1 MRKPFI
7 LLLGLISLTLTNVAH
22 AQLEKF
28 TKGPLI
34 KDYGPVA
41 VIEGREAIPEDTIF
55 KVSFDL
61 SKQANP
67 KTINRNLDSAARF
80 LNMHVASGVKPENL
94 NLALVVHGSA
104 VFDFV
109 NDTKYSAK
117 EDGKT
122 NINKQLISELIGHGV
137 EIHICGQSAT
147 YQGVSTAD
155 LLPDVKMSLSAMT
168 AHALLQ
174 QRGYTLNPF

>member
-1 MRKPFI
+1 MQKYLMLF
-7 LLLGLISLTLTNVAH
+7 LGVLIFMHTNAAD
-22 AQLEKF
+22 AQLDKF

-34 KDYGPVA
+34 EDYGPVA
-41 VIEGREAIPEDTIF
+41 VIEGREAIPENTVF

-61 SKQANP
+61 SKEAKP
-67 KTINRNLDSAARF
+67 ETINRNLESAARF
-80 LNMHVASGVKPENL
+80 LNMHAASGVKAENL
-94 NLALVVHGSA
+94 HLALVVHGSA

-109 NDTKYSAK
+109 NDEKYSIK
-117 EDGKT
+117 ENDKVNT
-122 NINKQLISELIGHGV
+122 NKQLISDLIANGV
-137 EIHICGQSAT
+137 EIYVCGQSAT
-147 YQGVSTAD
+147 YQGVSFQD